1 MFNTIELS
9 ALGEF
14 KLNINLDSIDGLH
27 MSDYDFECALY
38 VYTNRKV
45 VIPKS
50 KMKKVDD
57 DNYIVFVNLID
68 AMRIG
73 KGKVNADITA
83 FIPDSDFDG
92 GIRTEKLILCTNVT
106 AI

>member
-1 MFNTIELS
+1 MS

-14 KLNINLDSIDGLH
+14 KLNIHLDPIDGLH
-27 MSDYDFECALY
+27 MSGYDFECALY
-38 VYTNRKV
+38 VYANRKV

-57 DNYIVFVNLID
+57 DNYIVAVNSID

-73 KGKVNADITA
+73 KGKVHAEITA
-83 FIPDSDFDG
+83 FIPDSDFDDG
-92 GIRTEKLILCTNVT
+92 VRTEKLILCTDVT

>member
-1 MFNTIELS
+1 
-9 ALGEF
+9 
-14 KLNINLDSIDGLH
+14 
-27 MSDYDFECALY
+27 MSGYDFECALY
-38 VYTNRKV
+38 VYTNRTV

-57 DNYIVFVNLID
+57 DNYIVVVDSID

-73 KGKVNADITA
+73 RGKINAEITA
-83 FIPDSDFDG
+83 FIPDSDFDD
-92 GIRTEKLILCTNVT
+92 GIRTEKLILCTDVT

>member
-1 MFNTIELS
+1 MS
-9 ALGEF
+9 ALGTEF
-14 KLNINLDSIDGLH
+14 KLNIRLDPIDGLH

-50 KMKKVDD
+50 KMRKVDD
-57 DNYIVFVNLID
+57 DNYIVVVNSID

-73 KGKVNADITA
+73 KGKINAEITA
-83 FIPDSDFDG
+83 FIPDSDFDDG
-92 GIRTEKLILCTNVT
+92 LRTEKLILCTDVT

>member
-1 MFNTIELS
+1 MS
-9 ALGEF
+9 ALGSEF
-14 KLNINLDSIDGLH
+14 KLNIHVEPLDGFH
-27 MSDYDFECALY
+27 MSDYDFECAFY

-50 KMKKVDD
+50 RMKKVDD
-57 DNYIVFVNLID
+57 DNYLAIIETPD

-73 KGKVNADITA
+73 RGRINVEITA
-83 FIPDSDFDG
+83 YIPDGDFSDG
-92 GIRTEKLILCTNVT
+92 LRTEKLVLCTDVT

>member
-1 MFNTIELS
+1 MS
-9 ALGEF
+9 ALGTEF
-14 KLNINLDSIDGLH
+14 KMNIHLDPIDGLH
-27 MSDYDFECALY
+27 MSGYDFECAFY

-50 KMKKVDD
+50 QMRKVDD
-57 DNYIVFVNLID
+57 DNYIAVINSID

-73 KGKVNADITA
+73 RGRINVEITA
-83 FIPDSDFDG
+83 HIPDGDFDDG
-92 GIRTEKLILCTNVT
+92 VRTEKLILCTDVT

>member
-1 MFNTIELS
+1 MS
-9 ALGEF
+9 ALGTEF
-14 KLNINLDSIDGLH
+14 KLNLHLDPIDGLH
-27 MSDYDFECALY
+27 MSGYDFECALY

-50 KMKKVDD
+50 RMKKVDD
-57 DNYIVFVNLID
+57 DNYIVVVNSID

-73 KGKVNADITA
+73 KGKINAEITA
-83 FIPDSDFDG
+83 YIPDSDFDD
-92 GIRTEKLILCTNVT
+92 GIRTEKLILRTDMT

>member
-1 MFNTIELS
+1 MS
-9 ALGEF
+9 ALGTEL
-14 KLNINLDSIDGLH
+14 KINVHAEPIDGMH
-27 MSDYDFECALY
+27 MSEYDFECVLY

-57 DNYIVFVNLID
+57 DNYLMMVEQVD
-68 AMRIG
+68 AIKIG
-73 KGKVNADITA
+73 KGRVNAEITA
-83 FIPDSDFDG
+83 HIPDSDFSDG
-92 GIRTEKLILCTNVT
+92 LRTEKLILCTDVT

>member
-1 MFNTIELS
+1 MS
-9 ALGEF
+9 ALGTEF
-14 KLNINLDSIDGLH
+14 KLNLHLDPIDGLH
-27 MSDYDFECALY
+27 MSGYDFECALY

-50 KMKKVDD
+50 RMKKVDD
-57 DNYIVFVNLID
+57 DNYIVVVNSID

-73 KGKVNADITA
+73 KGKINAEITA
-83 FIPDSDFDG
+83 YIPDSDFDD
-92 GIRTEKLILCTNVT
+92 GIRTEKLILCTDMT

>member
-1 MFNTIELS
+1 MS
-9 ALGEF
+9 ALGTEF
-14 KLNINLDSIDGLH
+14 KFIVELKPIDGLH

-50 KMKKVDD
+50 KMIKVDD
-57 DNYIVFVNLID
+57 DRYKFVVNSID

-73 KGKVNADITA
+73 RGRINAEITA
-83 FIPDSDFDG
+83 HIPDGDFDDG
-92 GIRTEKLILCTNVT
+92 FRTLKLLLCTDVT

>member
-1 MFNTIELS
+1 MS
-9 ALGEF
+9 ALGTEF
-14 KLNINLDSIDGLH
+14 KLNIHLDPIDGLH
-27 MSDYDFECALY
+27 MSGYDFECALY

-50 KMKKVDD
+50 RMKKVDD
-57 DNYIVFVNLID
+57 DNYLVIVNSID

-73 KGKVNADITA
+73 KGKINAEITA
-83 FIPDSDFDG
+83 FIPDSDFDDG
-92 GIRTEKLILCTNVT
+92 LRTEKLLLCTDVT

>member
-1 MFNTIELS
+1 MS
-9 ALGEF
+9 ALGTEF
-14 KLNINLDSIDGLH
+14 KLNIHLDPIDGLH
-27 MSDYDFECALY
+27 MSGYDFECALY

-50 KMKKVDD
+50 QMRKVDD
-57 DNYIVFVNLID
+57 DNYIAVVNSID

-73 KGKVNADITA
+73 RGRINVEITA
-83 FIPDSDFDG
+83 HIPDGDFDDG
-92 GIRTEKLILCTNVT
+92 LRTEKLILCTDVT